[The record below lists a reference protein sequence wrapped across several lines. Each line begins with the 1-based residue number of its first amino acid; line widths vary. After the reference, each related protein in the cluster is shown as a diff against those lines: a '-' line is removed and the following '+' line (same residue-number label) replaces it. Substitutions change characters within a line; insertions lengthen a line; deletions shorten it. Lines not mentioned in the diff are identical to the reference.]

1 MECEKSYIGQSGR
14 SFDVRLNEHKAAV
27 RLEQFNN
34 ACAKHQRDVNHAI
47 DWNNSKVLYKS
58 NQLSNRLIV
67 ESTLIKTR
75 PNINNMAST
84 LTIEN
89 LSAKTILK
97 AHPKL
102 QPPD

>member
-1 MECEKSYIGQSGR
+1 MG
-14 SFDVRLNEHKAAV
+14 
-27 RLEQFNN
+27 QFNN

-47 DWNNSKVLYKS
+47 DWNNSEVLYKS

-67 ESTLIKTR
+67 ECTLIKSR
-75 PNINNMAST
+75 PNFNNMAST

-97 AHPKL
+97 ANPKL